1 MKNMLNKLTI
11 PVMALLLVS
20 AFPLTASAGKCG
32 EKAADKAE
40 GCASRKCAISKCG
53 ADKCE
58 AGKSKAAQCEAKKG
72 GAEKGESAKGCN
84 VAPCVGD
91 KAAD

>member
-1 MKNMLNKLTI
+1 MKSKLII
-11 PVMALLLVS
+11 PVMALLLIG
-20 AFPLTASAGKCG
+20 AFPLTVGAGNCG
-32 EKAADKAE
+32 AKAADKAE

-58 AGKSKAAQCEAKKG
+58 AGRSKAAKCEAKKG
-72 GAEKGESAKGCN
+72 GAEKGDSAKGCS

-91 KAAD
+91 KADD